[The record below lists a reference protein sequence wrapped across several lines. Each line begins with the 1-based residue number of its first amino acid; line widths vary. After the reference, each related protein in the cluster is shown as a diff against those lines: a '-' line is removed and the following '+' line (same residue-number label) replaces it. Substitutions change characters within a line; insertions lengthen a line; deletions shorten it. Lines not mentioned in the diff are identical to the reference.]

1 MVALLSPRVPRPR
14 IWEGGSTVPTGGVV
28 VAGAGVLVWA
38 SAPLVALAPGSGSAG
53 ELEQAPRASEAT
65 TKLVR

>member
-1 MVALLSPRVPRPR
+1 M
-14 IWEGGSTVPTGGVV
+14 V

-38 SAPLVALAPGSGSAG
+38 SAPLVALAPGSGSEG

-65 TKLVR
+65 TRLVR